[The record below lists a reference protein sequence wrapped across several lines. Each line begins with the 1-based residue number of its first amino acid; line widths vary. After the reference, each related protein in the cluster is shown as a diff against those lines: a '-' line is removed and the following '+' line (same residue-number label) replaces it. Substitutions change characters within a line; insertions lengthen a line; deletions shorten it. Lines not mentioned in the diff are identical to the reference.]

1 MFIVGV
7 AVYFGI
13 HLLENKTR
21 QLHADLLSSYAIQVS
36 SQATIWRMKE
46 SQYLGGGESYA
57 DLNIDGMEVLALD
70 EDWPAGVVRITYA
83 SRDSLVITAISDHY
97 EEVGVRVH
105 ISGVHIVQTS
115 VSFDGSIT
123 FPE

>member
-57 DLNIDGMEVLALD
+57 NLNIDGMDVLALD
-70 EDWPAGVVRITYA
+70 EDWPPGVVKITYA
-83 SRDSLVITAISDHY
+83 SQDSLVITAISNHY

-115 VSFDGSIT
+115 VSFDGAIT
-123 FPE
+123 F

>member
-13 HLLENKTR
+13 HLLEGKTR

-46 SQYLGGGESYA
+46 SQYLGGGESYE

-70 EDWPAGVVRITYA
+70 EDWPPGVVRITYA

>member
-13 HLLENKTR
+13 HLLEGKTR

-46 SQYLGGGESYA
+46 SQYLGGGESYE

-70 EDWPAGVVRITYA
+70 EDWPPGVVRITYA
-83 SRDSLVITAISDHY
+83 SQDSLVITAISNHY

>member
-13 HLLENKTR
+13 HLLEHKTR

-57 DLNIDGMEVLALD
+57 NLNIDGMEVLALD
-70 EDWPAGVVRITYA
+70 EDWPPGVVRITYA
-83 SRDSLVITAISDHY
+83 SQDSLVITAISNHY
-97 EEVGVRVH
+97 AEVGVRVH

-115 VSFDGSIT
+115 VSFDGAIR